1 MSLRKKYKEINFWK
15 YYPKNND
22 NRKNISKIRVKIS
35 NKLKKKLQKF
45 PREYFDGDRAHGYG
59 GYYYNKRFFRK
70 IVKRMIKYY
79 KLNNSSRI
87 LDIGCAKGFMMYEFK
102 KYLPNCEVK
111 GIDISRYCKMQA
123 IKKVKKYIEI
133 GTCEKLPYP
142 DKYFDLTISIS
153 TIHNLTKKG
162 IKKSL
167 KEIIRVTKKNSFI
180 RVKAY
185 NTATEKKRI
194 DEWNI
199 VAKSNLSKKTW
210 LKLFKETNYSEDYQ
224 FSKF

>member
-22 NRKNISKIRVKIS
+22 DRKNISKIRVKIS

-45 PREYFDGDRAHGYG
+45 PKEYFDGDRTHGYG
-59 GYYYNKRFFRK
+59 GYYYNKKFFRK
-70 IVKRMIKYY
+70 IVKKMIKCY
-79 KLNNSSRI
+79 KLNNSSKI
-87 LDIGCAKGFMMYEFK
+87 LDIGCAKRFMMYEFK

-111 GIDISRYCKMQA
+111 GIDISRYCKMHA
-123 IKKVKKYIEI
+123 IKKVKKNIKI

-142 DKYFDLTISIS
+142 DKYFDLVVSIS
-153 TIHNLTKKG
+153 TIHNVTKKG

-167 KEIIRVTKKNSFI
+167 KEIVRVANKHYFI

-185 NTATEKKRI
+185 NTQTEKKRI

-199 VAKSNLSKKTW
+199 VAKSNLSKNNW
-210 LKLFKETNYSEDYQ
+210 LKFFKEANYSGDYQ

>member
-1 MSLRKKYKEINFWK
+1 MSLRKKYKQINFWK

-45 PREYFDGDRAHGYG
+45 PKEYFDGDRAHGYG
-59 GYYYNKRFFRK
+59 GYYYNKKFFRK

-79 KLNNSSRI
+79 KLNNSSKI

-111 GIDISRYCKMQA
+111 GIDISRYCKMHA
-123 IKKVKKYIEI
+123 IKKVKKNIKI

-142 DKYFDLTISIS
+142 DKYFDFVVSIS
-153 TIHNLTKKG
+153 TIHNVTRRG

-167 KEIIRVTKKNSFI
+167 KEIVRVANKNSFI

-199 VAKSNLSKKTW
+199 VAKSNLSKNKW
-210 LKLFKETNYSEDYQ
+210 LKFFKETNYCGDYQ